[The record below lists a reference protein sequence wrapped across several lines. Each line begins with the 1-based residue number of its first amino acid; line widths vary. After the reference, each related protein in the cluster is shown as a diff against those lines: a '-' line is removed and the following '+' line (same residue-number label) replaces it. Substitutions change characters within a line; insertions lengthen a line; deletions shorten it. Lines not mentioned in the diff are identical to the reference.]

1 MKKRTK
7 PIISIGTSCI
17 LLIFLSLCLLTF
29 AILSLASA
37 QADLRLS
44 EKIAERTA
52 SYYQGEA
59 RASRLLADL
68 NQELS
73 SQFSLLETQAD
84 VLSVMA
90 DFLTKEAYSFSVS
103 DASVSFQVPSAEDQ
117 QLFIV
122 LTAEFPSSSYG
133 SFFTVSAWETESTRE
148 WSPDT
153 HQDVYQPGKNE
164 DLWQN

>member
-59 RASRLLADL
+59 RASRLLAD
-68 NQELS
+68 
-73 SQFSLLETQAD
+73 
-84 VLSVMA
+84 
-90 DFLTKEAYSFSVS
+90 FLTKEAYSFSVS

-133 SFFTVSAWETESTRE
+133 SFFTVSAWKTESTRE